1 MFFDFDTLYNETQ
14 GDAFASGK
22 RKFYDDK
29 VKNITTGHADG
40 KFNVYAEVSGDEV
53 YLCKITFDEQGG
65 LYDYSC
71 TCDGFHLE
79 SGPCKHIVAT
89 ALAFEERNPQMRFSG
104 QNKKKTDGGAFTL
117 ISEYSKKK
125 RRNFITGDSVKTEL
139 IPYLEL
145 SDGVSLRFTLGASKQ
160 YILKDVSDFV
170 SCFSA
175 GGYRRYGAHLDLY
188 HVPQNF
194 TENSLKLIKFLSDC
208 YREKVSVNS
217 AYMRYKDEIRL
228 LYSDVDEFFALYEG
242 TLVHYGK
249 TDLVLIEPFTSP
261 FPVKL
266 LVQKEEDGF
275 SVSLS
280 ETEYKFIDG
289 RDYTYVLLGNR
300 IYRITKELDGGI
312 RTFFDTLALKK
323 KLFVSSSD
331 MSPFYNSVICG
342 LNKFLE
348 VDAGE
353 SDLSVYEAS
362 PFVCKIYING
372 VGNEVHLDVKSS
384 YDDHEFDLLSD
395 ATFGDFVR
403 DWETENALRGTL
415 AKYFRHYPALYIDDE
430 EDIFVFLSE
439 GVKELFNYA
448 EVFITESMKKLKIR
462 PTPRIHVGVR
472 LTSDLLELETSAEG
486 YTQEEIAR
494 ILQAYREKKRYI
506 RLGGGFVG
514 LDDASLDALSD
525 ILEVAKVTDGTFTLP
540 RYYAPF
546 VGNELKRGYFSL
558 DRDSS
563 FKSLIKSL
571 EGVENADFDVPE
583 SLRLVMRNYQKT
595 GYRWLKMLR
604 ENGFGGILADDM
616 GLGKSLQ
623 VIAMLLEER
632 KKAIIVCPTTL
643 MLNWVSEIDK
653 FAPSLKVITVMG
665 SQEERRE
672 LIKSIDDYEVVI
684 TSYDLIRRDKD
695 LYEETTF
702 DYAIADEA
710 QFIKNPETKNAMA
723 VKGIKAKHRF
733 ALTGTPVENNLGEL
747 WSIFDFI
754 MPSYLGSYASFR
766 DKYEVDVVRGDGEAT
781 DKLKRLVKPFI
792 LRRLKSEVLKE
803 LPPKTE
809 SVISTPMTE
818 SQRAL
823 YDADMSLIRES
834 MKKTPDMSKV
844 VVLSMLTKLRQICCD
859 PALVYAGYD
868 GGSAKTEACLQL
880 IESAVE
886 GGHKILLFSQFTS
899 MLDVIRKELM
909 ERGISHYVLKGDT
922 PKQERLRLVG
932 KFNENDVKVFLISLK
947 AGGTGINLTGADV
960 VIHYDPWWNESV
972 MNQATDRAY
981 RMGQNKSVQV
991 YKLVCSD
998 SIEEKIMKLQEKK
1011 SALSSQIVGKG
1022 NGIKEILE
1030 LFSQ

>member
-29 VKNITTGHADG
+29 VKNVTTALVDG
-40 KFNVYAEVSGDEV
+40 KPSVFAEVTGDKV
-53 YLCKITFDEQGG
+53 YSCKIIFDEQGG

-71 TCDGFHLE
+71 SCDGFHLE
-79 SGPCKHIVAT
+79 GGPCKHLVAT
-89 ALAFEERNPQMRFSG
+89 ALAFEEKNPQTRYAG
-104 QNKKKTDGGAFTL
+104 VVKKKTDGGALNL
-117 ISEYSKKK
+117 ISQYAKKK
-125 RRNFITGDSVKTEL
+125 RRNFITADTLKTEV

-145 SDGVSLRFTLGASKQ
+145 SEGVSLRFTIGNQKH

-188 HVPQNF
+188 HLPQNF
-194 TENSLKLIKFLSDC
+194 TDSSLKLIKFICDC

-217 AYMRYKDEIRL
+217 AYIRYKDELRL

-242 TLVHYGK
+242 TLVHLGK
-249 TDLVLIEPFTSP
+249 TDLVLVEPFNSS

-266 LVQKEEDGF
+266 LVEKVNDGF
-275 SVSLS
+275 EVSLS
-280 ETEYKFIDG
+280 ESEYKFIDG

-300 IYRITKELDGGI
+300 IYRITKTLDEGI
-312 RTFFDTLALKK
+312 REFFDALVIKK
-323 KLFVSSSD
+323 KLFVASSD
-331 MSPFYNSVICG
+331 MSPFYNSVITA

-348 VDAGE
+348 VDSGE
-353 SDLSVYEAS
+353 TDISVYEAS
-362 PFVCKIYING
+362 PLVCKIFISG
-372 VGNEVHLDVKSS
+372 VGEEVHLEVKSN
-384 YDDHEFDLLSD
+384 YDDNEFDLLSD

-403 DWETENALRGTL
+403 DWETENALRGIL
-415 AKYFRHYPALYIDDE
+415 SKYFRHYPALYIDDE
-430 EDIFVFLSE
+430 EEIFNFLSE
-439 GVKELFNYA
+439 GVKELFAYA

-472 LTSDLLELETSAEG
+472 LASDLLSLETSAEG
-486 YTQEEIAR
+486 YTKEEIAQ

-514 LDDASLDALSD
+514 LDDPSFDALAD

-546 VGNELKRGYFSL
+546 VGSELKRGYFAL
-558 DRDSS
+558 DRDSA

-571 EGVENADFDVPE
+571 DGAENADIEVPE
-583 SLRLVMRNYQKT
+583 SLRLTMRNYQKT
-595 GYRWLKMLR
+595 GFRWLKTLR
-604 ENGFGGILADDM
+604 ESGFGGILADDM

-623 VIAMLLEER
+623 IIAMLLE
-632 KKAIIVCPTTL
+632 KKCSALIVCPTTL
-643 MLNWVSEIDK
+643 MYNWLNEFEK
-653 FAPSLKVITVMG
+653 FAPSLSILLVTG
-665 SQEERRE
+665 SQEERKE
-672 LIKSIDDYEVVI
+672 LIAKANEYDAVI
-684 TSYDLIRRDKD
+684 TSYDLIRRDKA
-695 LYEETTF
+695 LYEPFEF

-710 QFIKNPETKNAMA
+710 QFIKNPETKNAIA
-723 VKGIKAKHRF
+723 VKGIRAKHRF
-733 ALTGTPVENNLGEL
+733 ALTGTPVENHLGEL

-754 MPSYLGSYASFR
+754 MPSYLGDYASFR
-766 DKYEVDVVRGDGEAT
+766 DKYEIDVVRGDGEAT
-781 DKLKRLVKPFI
+781 EKLQRLVKPFI

-809 SVISTPMTE
+809 SVISSPMTE
-818 SQRAL
+818 EQRKL

-844 VVLSMLTKLRQICCD
+844 VVLGMLTRLRQICCD
-859 PALVYAGYD
+859 PALIYSGYD
-868 GGSAKTEACLQL
+868 GGSAKTEACMQL
-880 IESAVE
+880 IESAVD
-886 GGHKILLFSQFTS
+886 GGHKILLFSQFTT
-899 MLDVIRKELM
+899 MLDLIAKGLM
-909 ERGISHYVLKGDT
+909 ERGISHYILKGDT
-922 PKQERLRLVG
+922 PKQERLRLVS
-932 KFNENDVKVFLISLK
+932 KFNENEVKVFLISLK

-991 YKLVCSD
+991 YKLICAD

-1011 SALSSQIVGKG
+1011 SALSSQVVGKG
-1022 NGIKEILE
+1022 NGIREIIE